1 MPTVDSHRDELSL
14 PRIATW
20 SLSLGGVLAVLGIL
34 AIAAPWVASTV
45 IDYLCAAALMA
56 AGISQLGM
64 AAGTWT
70 WRGFWLALVCGTLSV
85 VAGASMLAIPVEGI
99 HALVTF
105 LGIVILL
112 EAAAKLTAAFS
123 IPRDFPRGWILFD
136 GLVTAVLGG
145 ILLTSPASR
154 AGIYLGTLIG
164 INLLSSGIASA
175 AAGLSI
181 RKTMASLKN
190 RAGEASSPA

>member
-1 MPTVDSHRDELSL
+1 MPALDVRNDHFFPAE
-14 PRIATW
+14 IARW
-20 SLSLGGVLAVLGIL
+20 CLAIGGILAALGIL

-45 IDYLCAAALMA
+45 IDYLCAGTLVA

-70 WRGFWLALVCGTLSV
+70 WRGFWITLVCGVLSV
-85 VAGASMLAIPVEGI
+85 VAGIAMLVIPVEGI

-123 IPRDFPRGWILFD
+123 VPREFPRGWILFD
-136 GLVTAVLGG
+136 GIVTAVLGG
-145 ILLTSPASR
+145 ILLTSPASQ
-154 AGIYLGTLIG
+154 AGVYLGTLIG
-164 INLLSSGIASA
+164 ISLLSSGVSSLAT
-175 AAGLSI
+175 GLML
-181 RKTMASLKN
+181 R
-190 RAGEASSPA
+190 RG